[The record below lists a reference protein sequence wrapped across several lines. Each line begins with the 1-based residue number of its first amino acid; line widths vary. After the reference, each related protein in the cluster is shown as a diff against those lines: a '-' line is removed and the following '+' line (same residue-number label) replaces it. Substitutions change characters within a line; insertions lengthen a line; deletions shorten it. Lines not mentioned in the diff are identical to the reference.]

1 MDEIYLRA
9 LLEHA
14 TSEEPSMGQL
24 VENSLHA
31 GKRLARRRRIEG
43 AIAAAVGV
51 ALVGIAIPAALG
63 ALSADHHSRS
73 HPAPATHPIRPRGT
87 AYAWTITLPNGY
99 GASHA
104 LTVIRLRDG
113 KGLAPVRLN
122 GELDDVLAAP
132 DGRTLYAFTD
142 KGDGVEY
149 YLTPISTATDKAGR
163 AIKLSIGVPE
173 TAIFEIAPNG
183 RFADGFLVSGHRILF
198 VSMNLRTGA
207 WREVRA
213 VSNLNSEPTN
223 FAITPNGTTAYVTAY
238 ANGIFA
244 VNLAKGTAL
253 PIRLP
258 GGQATDVA
266 VTPNGK
272 TAYAT
277 STTMSG
283 NVKAGT
289 ARTVTWVTPIN
300 VASNSAGTSIKVPA
314 GLGNSANIAITPD
327 GRTAYLYGGPNVI
340 PISLRSG
347 RVLRPIFVAN
357 ENWVQDLVI
366 SPNGKTAYAIPGSGF
381 LLPISTRTNKALSPV
396 YLPAGYTEGGPG
408 EAFDASG
415 EILYQPAYIAGP
427 TGANEGVLIPIDTAT
442 QQVGKI
448 IKVGRGITEQVVI
461 VP

>member
-1 MDEIYLRA
+1 
-9 LLEHA
+9 
-14 TSEEPSMGQL
+14 MGQL

-396 YLPAGYTEGGPG
+396 YLPAGYAGG
-408 EAFDASG
+408 DSG
-415 EILYQPAYIAGP
+415 EVFDTSGRVLYVPSYIAGP

-442 QQVGKI
+442 QQIGKI
-448 IKVGRGITEQVVI
+448 IKVGRGITEQAVI

>member
-1 MDEIYLRA
+1 MDEVYLRA

-31 GKRLARRRRIEG
+31 GKRLARRRRIEA
-43 AIAAAVGV
+43 AIAAV
-51 ALVGIAIPAALG
+51 VGIAVIGFAVPAALG
-63 ALSADHHSRS
+63 ALGHNPSHHA
-73 HPAPATHPIRPRGT
+73 PPATHPSRPRGT

-104 LTVIRLRDG
+104 LTVVRLRDG
-113 KGLAPVRLN
+113 KALAPVRLN
-122 GELDDVLAAP
+122 GELDDVLTAP

-142 KGDGVEY
+142 KGDGAQY
-149 YLTPISTATDKAGR
+149 FLTPISTATDKAGR
-163 AIKLSIGVPE
+163 AIKLSIDVPE
-173 TAIFEIAPNG
+173 TASFEIAPNG
-183 RFADGFLVSGHRILF
+183 RFADGFLVSGTRTKF

-207 WREVRA
+207 WREVVA
-213 VSNLNSEPTN
+213 LSTVNTEPTN
-223 FAITPNGTTAYVTAY
+223 FAVTPDGRTAYVAAY

-244 VNLAKGTAL
+244 VNLAKGTVL

-258 GGQATDVA
+258 GGQAVDVA
-266 VTPNGK
+266 ITPNGK

-277 STTMSG
+277 SRTMTG
-283 NVKAGT
+283 NSKAGT
-289 ARTVTWVTPIN
+289 GHTETWVTPID
-300 VASNSAGTSIKVPA
+300 VATNNAGTSIKVRA
-314 GLGNSANIAITPD
+314 QHQDSSNIAITPD
-327 GRTAYLYGGPNVI
+327 GRTAYLYGGPNVV
-340 PISLRSG
+340 PVSLRSG

-357 ENWVQDLVI
+357 ENWVEDLVI
-366 SPNGKTAYAIPGSGF
+366 SPNGKTAYALPGSGF